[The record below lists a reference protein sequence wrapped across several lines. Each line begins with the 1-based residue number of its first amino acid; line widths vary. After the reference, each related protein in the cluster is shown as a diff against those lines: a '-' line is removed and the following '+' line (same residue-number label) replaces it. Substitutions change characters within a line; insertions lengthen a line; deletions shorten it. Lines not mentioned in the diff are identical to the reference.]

1 MIAPD
6 NIRTPRNTRE
16 AILLAQDIAAALIA
30 ERALDIHTRNQASA
44 ARADLLE
51 VARLALEGLNS
62 IAPALGFG
70 PKVVD
75 LDAHRP
81 ARAITLPSRVRL

>member
-16 AILLAQDIAAALIA
+16 AILLAQDISAALIA

-44 ARADLLE
+44 ARADLLD

-70 PKVVD
+70 PRVI
-75 LDAHRP
+75 AFPSSHR
-81 ARAITLPSRVRL
+81 ARAVASGDLP